1 VGAFCGSGTYG
12 SCSDIKNI
20 GEDINMERKYRL
32 RIKIT
37 ENDIKRQVKNY
48 LDVKGFFHFHILQ
61 GLGAFRG
68 IPDMIAVKA
77 GRVIFLEIK
86 KPGGK
91 LSEHQQ
97 RFKETMG
104 GAGGEYYVVRSLEEI
119 MKILEV

>member
-1 VGAFCGSGTYG
+1 
-12 SCSDIKNI
+12 
-20 GEDINMERKYRL
+20 MERKYRL

-68 IPDMIAVKA
+68 IPDMIAVRK

-97 RFKETMG
+97 RFKETIR
-104 GAGGEYYVVRSLEEI
+104 GAGGEYHVVRSLEDI
-119 MKILEV
+119 MKILEL

>member
-1 VGAFCGSGTYG
+1 M
-12 SCSDIKNI
+12 K
-20 GEDINMERKYRL
+20 KYRL
-32 RIKIT
+32 KFKIS

-48 LDVKGFFHFHILQ
+48 LDIKGFFHFHILQ

-91 LSEHQQ
+91 LSEYQQ
-97 RFKETMG
+97 RFKETMERV
-104 GAGGEYYVVRSLEEI
+104 GGEYYVVRSLEEI
-119 MKILEV
+119 MKILEL

>member
-1 VGAFCGSGTYG
+1 M
-12 SCSDIKNI
+12 K
-20 GEDINMERKYRL
+20 KYRL
-32 RIKIT
+32 KYKIS

-48 LDVKGFFHFHILQ
+48 LDIKGYFHFHILQ

-68 IPDMIAVKA
+68 IPDMIAIRK

-97 RFKETMG
+97 RFKETMERV
-104 GAGGEYYVVRSLEEI
+104 GGEYYVVRSLEEI
-119 MKILEV
+119 IKILEV

>member
-1 VGAFCGSGTYG
+1 M
-12 SCSDIKNI
+12 K
-20 GEDINMERKYRL
+20 KYKL
-32 RIKIT
+32 KFKIS
-37 ENDIKRQVKNY
+37 ENDIKHQVKSY
-48 LDVKGFFHFHILQ
+48 LNIKGWFNFHILQ

-119 MKILEV
+119 IKILEV

>member
-1 VGAFCGSGTYG
+1 MKLKWDGSLKKSEG
-12 SCSDIKNI
+12 I
-20 GEDINMERKYRL
+20 GEGIDMERKYRL
-32 RIKIT
+32 QIKIT

-48 LDVKGFFHFHILQ
+48 LGIKGFFHFHILQ

-68 IPDMIAVKA
+68 IPDIVAIRK

-97 RFKETMG
+97 RFQETMER
-104 GAGGEYYVVRSLEEI
+104 AGGEYYVVRSLEEI
-119 MKILEV
+119 IRILEV